1 MPDGEIRYETMTV
14 TTVRGL
20 ESRSITKWEKE
31 GWEFLSQQ
39 EQPMLRTS
47 LTFRRVK
54 PKPPWLLIGGV
65 ASALVILAAVITIM
79 SLVTGADEEL
89 ATPSA
94 APTSAAPAQSPTSAP
109 TQAPAVVP
117 TEEPTDVSPY
127 SGVPYEIVSTDRGQS
142 SAGLTQYWVF
152 TEGLEASTTAGRDQI
167 KAIVNDVARAEGSS
181 SLFVEVVSDRDI
193 ALAESPSTYE
203 DFIAERGLDYA
214 LKTIPE
220 IEKTGWLASYSGG
233 FDYDTGE
240 ASDSAFEITWL
251 VASDDPDSEAWQAV
265 ATG

>member
-1 MPDGEIRYETMTV
+1 MPVGEIRYETKTV
-14 TTVRGL
+14 TTIRGR

-54 PKPPWLLIGGV
+54 PKPPWLLVGGV
-65 ASALVILAAVITIM
+65 GGVLVILAAVITVM
-79 SLVTGADEEL
+79 SLITGDDEEP

-94 APTSAAPAQSPTSAP
+94 APTSAAPAQTPTSAP
-109 TQAPAVVP
+109 TQAPAAVP
-117 TEEPTDVSPY
+117 TEVPADVSTY
-127 SGVPYEIVSTDRGQS
+127 NGVPYEILSTERGQS
-142 SAGLTQYWVF
+142 SADLTQYWVF
-152 TEGLEASTTAGRDQI
+152 AEGLEASTTAGRDQI
-167 KAIVNDVARAEGSS
+167 KAIINDVARAEGSS
-181 SLFVEVVSDRDI
+181 ALFVEVVSDRDI

-203 DFIAERGLDYA
+203 AFIAERGLDYA
-214 LKTIPE
+214 QKTIPE
-220 IEKTGWLASYSGG
+220 IEKTGWLAAYAGG

-251 VASDDPDSEAWQAV
+251 VASDDPDFEAWQAIV
-265 ATG
+265 TG